1 MAHDAVGKEED
12 RVFSSISGNLS
23 TIQKEK
29 LDNLLEHSGGNT
41 SNLFDMKE
49 VSGRWNSSAF
59 IETAEKLESIRDL
72 EIPDTLKD
80 IHPNL
85 LKSLSKQAYRYTPF
99 RLKRFSDD
107 KRYALLAILMH
118 QQRMWLTDMAID
130 LNDKILRSTNFNE

>member
-1 MAHDAVGKEED
+1 MAHDAVGQEED

-29 LDNLLEHSGGNT
+29 L
-41 SNLFDMKE
+41 
-49 VSGRWNSSAF
+49 
-59 IETAEKLESIRDL
+59 ESIRDL

-80 IHPNL
+80 VHPNL

-99 RLKRFSDD
+99 RLKRFSED

-130 LNDKILRSTNFNE
+130 LNDKFLMMMESEAKKTASTFFLDKRDEIDKNYLMRK